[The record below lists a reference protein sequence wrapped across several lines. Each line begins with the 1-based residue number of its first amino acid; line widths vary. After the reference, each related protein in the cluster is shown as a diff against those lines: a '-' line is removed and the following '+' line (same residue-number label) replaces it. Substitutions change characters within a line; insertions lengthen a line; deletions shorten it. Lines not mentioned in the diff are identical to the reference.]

1 MEDDSSDED
10 LMQPALLV
18 DGEELGD
25 EFDLDVPPTSGSEYL
40 KRVRQEAKGCPK
52 VVVAQVD
59 QARFRQTVL
68 INQATSCL
76 PAPRGFA
83 FDLAWQR
90 TQVANFAHL
99 RQNLAR
105 QKALRKKHSIV
116 EQKTLPA
123 GNDVEGW
130 CRLCFGRLQPPG
142 SRPQEVVL
150 EEGEDQTETGTLPFL
165 SIVMA
170 MDQSVLVKVL
180 EYHVNWF
187 EATGFTERQG
197 CWFYALL
204 ACLQKPLIP
213 EACSLLRSLARGAA
227 NLRATLDSADNP
239 HLVPLNLFICLVSHY
254 FDQSDLADAVS

>member
-1 MEDDSSDED
+1 MDDDSSDGD
-10 LMQPALLV
+10 LMQPALII
-18 DGEELGD
+18 DGDGIGD
-25 EFDLDVPPTSGSEYL
+25 EFNLDIPPTSGSEYL
-40 KRVRQEAKGCPK
+40 KRVRQEAKDCPK

-59 QARFRQTVL
+59 QAGFRQTVL
-68 INQATSCL
+68 LNQVTSCL
-76 PAPRGFA
+76 PAPKGFS

-90 TQVANFAHL
+90 TQIANFAEL

-105 QKALRKKHSIV
+105 QKALRKKQPLI
-116 EQKTLPA
+116 EQKNLPA

-142 SRPQEVVL
+142 SRPQEVVP
-150 EEGEDQTETGTLPFL
+150 EEVEDQTHKGTLPFL

-204 ACLQKPLIP
+204 AWLQKPLIP

-227 NLRATLDSADNP
+227 NLRATLDSVDNP
-239 HLVPLNLFICLVSHY
+239 HLVPLNLFICLVSRY
-254 FDQSDLADAVS
+254 FDQSDLADTGS